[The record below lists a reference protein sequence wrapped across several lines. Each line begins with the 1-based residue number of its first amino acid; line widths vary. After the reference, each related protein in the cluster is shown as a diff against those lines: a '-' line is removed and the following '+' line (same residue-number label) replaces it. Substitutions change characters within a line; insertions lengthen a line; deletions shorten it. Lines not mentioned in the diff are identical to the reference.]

1 MARVL
6 RGLAALLGL
15 LLLVVGIPVGLYIA
29 GGSPIPAGVDL
40 GAVKDS
46 LTRPDDGTM
55 FLQILKYVGWLAW
68 LSFTAMVVLEVFAQ
82 LTRRKPDAR
91 GVRAPRIPA
100 FGIQQRA
107 AAGLVGAI
115 AVMFTA
121 ASPLLTAGAAHAEA
135 PMPHAHVATH
145 QGQHKAAPQQVTPQ
159 AQAPTHHQVETKTY
173 VVQPGDS
180 LYSIAEHLLGDG
192 AKFKEIANLN
202 YGVQQADGGALT
214 ESHWI
219 QPGWKLQVPAH
230 GLTGTPDHVVVQP
243 GDTLSEIAQETLGD
257 ANAYPEL
264 FDATQNVTQP
274 GGAHLTDPDLI
285 LPGWTISIP
294 TQNVGGH
301 TSTEQQPAGGNNQ
314 QDPAQ
319 VPGDHN
325 AQPDTGSDGDD
336 QDEQQDQQQPAP
348 ESAVPSAA
356 PETTAPSSGSSS
368 EAAPD
373 SGAAA
378 AAINSDQAGDSADE
392 VFSVRTVGGVG
403 ALLAAGLLGLIAV
416 RRARQQ
422 RRRKPGQPMP
432 MPAGETLEVE
442 QELRAVADPV
452 SVELVDLALRRLA
465 AACAGNEQPL
475 PKVRAARL
483 TADQFDLYLAEPAAL
498 PTPWQGDPDQV
509 VWSLTNEAEG
519 ELSTEELAGVAS
531 PYPALV
537 TLGHDEEDGHVLVD
551 LEYLGALGINGDED
565 TTRQVMAALAV
576 ELATSRWADDLQVTI
591 VGAYSELEDSLE
603 TGRVRYM
610 PAVGRL
616 LDELQHRA
624 TQDREALVTSGAGD
638 LSHARVTGAVPG
650 TWTPEILLLTGDI
663 SNAQRAKLET
673 LVAELP
679 RVALAAVT
687 TGESV
692 GEWNVRITG
701 PQTAVLE
708 PYGLGLQPQLLDDAT
723 YAQVLQVLAVT
734 DAEEEPAAE
743 EWSTH
748 PEPTLADVDAV
759 IATHPAEVDE
769 DQDVE
774 HGDEPA
780 APLVEAEPF
789 AALLEDDQNEAAE
802 SAESAEDAAQEQLVP
817 AAEEEVP
824 EADELA
830 TAEAAAGDSETGDVP
845 GVPPAPTTTPVSV
858 SLEEDLV
865 DESTYVDLPP
875 GEPVTEETPA
885 ADAAAEVVIP
895 EPAKEPEVA
904 AVALMPKRGPRIL
917 VLGPVEIEGAMDALV
932 EPTRRNRLTELAVI
946 LANYPG
952 CDYTTIDECYY
963 PGKRNEDN
971 NNSRNTA
978 MSKLRRWLGKS
989 AEGDDYLPRYATGDR
1004 YRFHPDV
1011 TYDWDDWN
1019 QLLPDGPAAAP
1030 SANIEAALRLVRG
1043 QPFKGIKARHYTW
1056 SESLKQEAIAA
1067 ILDASYELARRRLMD
1082 GRWRDAEE
1090 ATLVGIGVEPGVERL
1105 WRARILA
1112 THARGNIDA
1121 VQEVVD
1127 RFLALAEHWGGD
1139 LEPETEELL
1148 EQLRTDTVPTRS
1160 GLTAGAR

>member
-1 MARVL
+1 MVRVL
-6 RGLAALLGL
+6 RGLAAMLGL

-29 GGSPIPAGVDL
+29 GGAPIPSGVDL

-46 LTRPDDGTM
+46 LTSPDDGTM

-68 LSFTAMVVLEVFAQ
+68 LSFAAMALLEVIAQ
-82 LTRRKPDAR
+82 LGGRKPDAR
-91 GVRAPRIPA
+91 GIRAPRIPA
-100 FGIQQRA
+100 FAIQQRA

-145 QGQHKAAPQQVTPQ
+145 SAQHKAVPQAVTQQ
-159 AQAPTHHQVETKTY
+159 AQAPTRHQVETKTY

-192 AKFKEIANLN
+192 SKFKEIANLN

-230 GLTGTPDHVVVQP
+230 SVTGTPDHVVVQH
-243 GDTLSEIAQETLGD
+243 GDTLEDIAAKHLGD
-257 ANAYPEL
+257 ANRWPEI
-264 FDATQNVTQP
+264 FKASTGITQP

-285 LPGWTISIP
+285 LPGWTINIP
-294 TQNVGGH
+294 TQN
-301 TSTEQQPAGGNNQ
+301 AGGNNQ

-319 VPGDHN
+319 VPGDDN
-325 AQPDTGSDGDD
+325 APPDTGSDG
-336 QDEQQDQQQPAP
+336 QNEQQDQQQPAAP
-348 ESAVPSAA
+348 EIAVPSTA
-356 PETTAPSSGSSS
+356 PETTAPEQTAPSSGSSS
-368 EAAPD
+368 EAAPE
-373 SGAAA
+373 SGSAA
-378 AAINSDQAGDSADE
+378 AAINGDHDQAGDSADE

-432 MPAGETLEVE
+432 MPAGESLKVE
-442 QELRAVADPV
+442 QELRAVGDPV

-465 AACAGNEQPL
+465 TSCAGNEKPL

-498 PTPWQGDPDQV
+498 PAPWQGDPDQV

-519 ELSTEELAGVAS
+519 ELSAEDLADVAS

-650 TWTPEILLLTGDI
+650 TWTPEILLLTGDV
-663 SNAQRAKLET
+663 SDAQRAKLEP

-687 TGESV
+687 SGESV
-692 GEWNVRITG
+692 GEWSVRITG
-701 PQTAVLE
+701 PQAAVLE

-748 PEPTLADVDAV
+748 TEPTLADVDAV
-759 IATHPAEVDE
+759 IATHPADVDE
-769 DQDVE
+769 DQAVE
-774 HGDEPA
+774 HVDEPA

-789 AALLEDDQNEAAE
+789 AALLEDDQNEADEMSEGAP
-802 SAESAEDAAQEQLVP
+802 QEQPAP
-817 AAEEEVP
+817 AAEEVSE
-824 EADELA
+824 EEISESDELA
-830 TAEAAAGDSETGDVP
+830 TAEAAADASEIGNVP

-858 SLEEDLV
+858 SLKEDQVIDEQTDVDQPSEE
-865 DESTYVDLPP
+865 
-875 GEPVTEETPA
+875 PA

-895 EPAKEPEVA
+895 APAKEPEVA
-904 AVALMPKRGPRIL
+904 DVALMPKRGPRIL
-917 VLGPVEIEGAMDALV
+917 ILGPVEIEGAMDALV

-978 MSKLRRWLGKS
+978 MSKLRRWMGKS

-1004 YRFHPDV
+1004 YRFHHDV

-1019 QLLPDGPAAAP
+1019 QLLPDGPANAP
-1030 SANIEAALRLVRG
+1030 STNIEAALRLVRG

-1056 SESLKQEAIAA
+1056 SESLKQEAIKE
-1067 ILDASYELARRRLMD
+1067 IIDASYELARRRLMD

-1090 ATLVGIGVEPGVERL
+1090 ATLVGIGIEPGVERL

-1112 THARGNIDA
+1112 THARGNTAA